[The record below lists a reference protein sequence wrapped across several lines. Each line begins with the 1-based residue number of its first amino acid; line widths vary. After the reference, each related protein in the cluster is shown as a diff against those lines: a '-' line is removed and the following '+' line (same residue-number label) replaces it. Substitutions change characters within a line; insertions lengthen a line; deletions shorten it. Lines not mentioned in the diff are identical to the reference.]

1 MIIGNLQALA
11 MAGLPAALRAIL
23 EREDCR
29 LEALKQRE
37 DGRFQPAD
45 AQWFCHIGPAQTEP
59 AAQRHTEYHRQWAD
73 IQVVLAGNE
82 VINASQQPLAQPDDE
97 ERKADL
103 FIAAAPVLPV
113 SLRLSVG
120 DFAVFLPGEP
130 HQALCAASQPERV
143 RKAVFKIP
151 RSLLE
156 A

>member
-1 MIIGNLQALA
+1 MIIGNLQVLA
-11 MAGLPAALRAIL
+11 MAGLPTALRAIL
-23 EREDCR
+23 ERDECR
-29 LEALKQRE
+29 FEALRQRE
-37 DGRFQPAD
+37 DGPFQPAD

-73 IQVVLAGNE
+73 IQVVLEGNE
-82 VINASQQPLAQPDDE
+82 VINASQQLLAQPDDE

-103 FIAAAPVLPV
+103 FIAAACALPD
-113 SLRLSVG
+113 SINLSAG

-130 HQALCAASQPERV
+130 HQALCAAPQRERV

-156 A
+156 V

>member
-1 MIIGNLQALA
+1 MIIGRLQALS

-23 EREDCR
+23 EREECT
-29 LEALKQRE
+29 LEALQQRE
-37 DGRFQPAD
+37 DGRFQPEGAE
-45 AQWFCHIGPAQTEP
+45 WFCHIGPAQTQP

-73 IQVVLAGNE
+73 IQVVLNGNE
-82 VINASQQPLAQPDDE
+82 IINASQQSLAQPGDE

-103 FIAAAPVLPV
+103 FIAAVRALPV
-113 SLRLSVG
+113 SVRLAAG
-120 DFAVFLPGEP
+120 DFVVFLPGEP
-130 HQALCAASQPERV
+130 HQALCAASQPETV

>member
-1 MIIGNLQALA
+1 MIIGNVQALA

-29 LEALKQRE
+29 LAALRQRE
-37 DGRFQPAD
+37 DGRFQPED
-45 AQWFCHIGPAQTEP
+45 AEWFCHIGPAQTEP

-73 IQVVLAGNE
+73 IQLVLDGDE
-82 VINASQQPLAQPDDE
+82 IINASQQSLAQPEDE

-103 FIAAAPVLPV
+103 FIASVQALPV
-113 SLRLSVG
+113 SMCLSTG

-130 HQALCAASQPERV
+130 HQALCAAPRSERV

-156 A
+156 V

>member
-1 MIIGNLQALA
+1 MIVGNLRTLS

-23 EREDCR
+23 ERDDCR
-29 LEALKQRE
+29 LEALQQRE
-37 DGRFQPAD
+37 DGRFQPEGAP
-45 AQWFCHIGPAQTEP
+45 WFCMIGPAQTEP
-59 AAQRHTEYHRQWAD
+59 AAQRHTEYHREWAD
-73 IQVVLAGNE
+73 IQVVLNGNE
-82 VINASQQPLAQPDDE
+82 VINASQQSLAQPGDE

-103 FIAAAPVLPV
+103 FIAAVRALPV
-113 SLRLSVG
+113 SMRLGAG

-130 HQALCAASQPERV
+130 HQALCAAQRPETV

>member
-1 MIIGNLQALA
+1 MIIGNLQTLA

-23 EREDCR
+23 ERDECR
-29 LEALKQRE
+29 LEALQQRE
-37 DGRFQPAD
+37 DGRFQPVD

-59 AAQRHTEYHRQWAD
+59 ASQRHTEYHRQWAD
-73 IQVVLAGNE
+73 IQVVLAGSE
-82 VINASQQPLAQPDDE
+82 MINASQQPLAQPGDE

-103 FIAAAPVLPV
+103 FIAAACALPV
-113 SLRLSVG
+113 SIHLSTG

-130 HQALCAASQPERV
+130 HQALCAAPQPERV

-156 A
+156 V

>member
-1 MIIGNLQALA
+1 MIIGNLQALT

-23 EREDCR
+23 ERDDCR
-29 LEALKQRE
+29 LEALQQRE
-37 DGRFQPAD
+37 DGRFQPEEAG
-45 AQWFCHIGPAQTEP
+45 WFCHIGPAQTEP

-82 VINASQQPLAQPDDE
+82 VINASQQPLMQPDDE
-97 ERKADL
+97 ERKPDL
-103 FIAAAPVLPV
+103 FIAAAHALPV
-113 SLRLSVG
+113 AIGLRVG

-130 HQALCAASQPERV
+130 HQALCAAPQPERV

>member
-23 EREDCR
+23 ERDECR
-29 LEALKQRE
+29 LEALQQ
-37 DGRFQPAD
+37 RFQPAD

-82 VINASQQPLAQPDDE
+82 VINASQKPLAQPDDE

-103 FIAAAPVLPV
+103 FIAAAPALPV
-113 SLRLSVG
+113 SLRLSAG
-120 DFAVFLPGEP
+120 DFAVFLPGES
-130 HQALCAASQPERV
+130 HQALCAAPQPERV

>member
-1 MIIGNLQALA
+1 MIIGHVQALA

-23 EREDCR
+23 EREDCS
-29 LEALKQRE
+29 LEALRQRE
-37 DGRFQPAD
+37 DGRFQPED
-45 AQWFCHIGPAQTEP
+45 AEWFCHIGPAQTEP

-73 IQVVLAGNE
+73 IQLVLEGSE
-82 VINASQQPLAQPDDE
+82 IINASQQSLAQADDE

-103 FIAAAPVLPV
+103 FIASVQALPV
-113 SLRLSVG
+113 SMCLSVG

-130 HQALCAASQPERV
+130 HQALCAAQKPERV

-156 A
+156 E